1 MSAEFVP
8 HADERPVAFVT
19 GSSRGIGRAVAL
31 ALAARGYRL
40 VIHARSEGGL
50 VDTARALT
58 ELGAPD
64 PLVVAYDVSE
74 PAPIQRAFASVHSR
88 FKRLDVMVN
97 NAGILESGPIGMI
110 TPDHVERLLRTNV
123 LSVLLH
129 LHYASR
135 LMVRRRHGS
144 IVNLTS
150 IMGRRGAAG
159 YCAYSASK
167 AAVIGATLAAAKELA
182 SLGIRVN
189 AVAPGYVETDMTRA
203 LQESER
209 AASLAA
215 LPLGRA
221 STAEEVASLV
231 VFLAS
236 DAAAN
241 ITGQVVGVDGG
252 FRV

>member
-1 MSAEFVP
+1 MSAESVP
-8 HADERPVAFVT
+8 HADGRPVAFVT

-31 ALAARGYRL
+31 ALGALDYRL
-40 VIHARSEGGL
+40 VIHARSEGNL
-50 VDTARALT
+50 VDTARALGD
-58 ELGAPD
+58 LGVPE
-64 PLVVAYDVSE
+64 PLMVPYDVCD
-74 PAPIQRAFASVHSR
+74 PVAIQRAFAAVHSR

-110 TPDHVERLLRTNV
+110 TPEHVERLLRTNV
-123 LSVLLH
+123 SSVLIH

-135 LMVRRRHGS
+135 LMARRRHGS
-144 IVNLTS
+144 IINLTS
-150 IMGRRGAAG
+150 IMGRQGAAG

-182 SLGIRVN
+182 PLGIRVN
-189 AVAPGYVETDMTRA
+189 AVAPGYVDTDMTRS
-203 LQESER
+203 LSESER

-221 STAEEVASLV
+221 SSASEIASMVA
-231 VFLAS
+231 FLAS
-236 DAAAN
+236 DEAESV
-241 ITGQVVGVDGG
+241 TGQVVGVDGG